1 MSTFIII
8 GNVWTEMEHNSSVQ
22 TIMNKLLS
30 FHPRKLLTNNELSAA
45 YDFTVLYVI
54 STIIITFCFMSR
66 SIQNSLHKQSG
77 STEIDLHITSLHT
90 SQQVVTRWLMRAE
103 FTHELNQLML
113 LFFSAW
119 LVQADTV

>member
-22 TIMNKLLS
+22 TIINKLLN
-30 FHPRKLLTNNELSAA
+30 FHPWKLLTNNELSAA

-113 LFFSAW
+113 LFFSA
-119 LVQADTV
+119 